1 MYINASADTRK
12 LQGFLHFSYL
22 LLSHPSTLQIP
33 LTSKKGWYI
42 HPLLYFT
49 LVIFYKFLKSQD
61 RGRYGIWTSSQ
72 SSLSILNHKVRIAG
86 LAMTPCLPKC
96 SLVLEINSIVEL
108 GFSDRRSF
116 LLQDIKVD
124 SWGRRLD
131 KSK

>member
-1 MYINASADTRK
+1 
-12 LQGFLHFSYL
+12 
-22 LLSHPSTLQIP
+22 
-33 LTSKKGWYI
+33 
-42 HPLLYFT
+42 
-49 LVIFYKFLKSQD
+49 
-61 RGRYGIWTSSQ
+61 
-72 SSLSILNHKVRIAG
+72 
-86 LAMTPCLPKC
+86 MTPCLPKC